1 MSCAKYSMIEAY
13 DSHIMGCLVILK
25 HAQKNATNN
34 QSVTMRATNDQAFT
48 FTGGSR
54 SPVAKS
60 FLTVVLKL
68 YK

>member
-1 MSCAKYSMIEAY
+1 MTEAY
-13 DSHIMGCLVILK
+13 SSHIKGWHVMNAKTGP
-25 HAQKNATNN
+25 KNATNN